1 MHGKVISVA
10 HADRKADA
18 KVIIEDKKDNAD
30 HQLWYEGKLGHIR
43 SKMNDYVLESK
54 SEWWIADDSIVS
66 GDFNAAFSAMCRCQ
80 LIAERLRMSWTLA
93 ENLYFINYMY
103 TCTISLILR
112 KDMNAL

>member
-54 SEWWIADDSIVS
+54 SE
-66 GDFNAAFSAMCRCQ
+66 
-80 LIAERLRMSWTLA
+80 
-93 ENLYFINYMY
+93 
-103 TCTISLILR
+103 
-112 KDMNAL
+112 

>member
-1 MHGKVISVA
+1 MSPLPLCTCSPAIYFYLVSEMHGKVISVA

-54 SEWWIADDSIVS
+54 SE
-66 GDFNAAFSAMCRCQ
+66 
-80 LIAERLRMSWTLA
+80 
-93 ENLYFINYMY
+93 
-103 TCTISLILR
+103 
-112 KDMNAL
+112 